1 LTLVSN
7 FSVADMETTGNSPA
21 PGLVVDP
28 PSGTRLGASPA
39 DVLPWPSLL
48 VLGAGTLFM
57 VTAEMLPTA
66 VLEQMSTGLGV
77 AESSTGLL
85 VSMWAAVVVVLS
97 FPLVRLTRRWDRRAV
112 IAGGL
117 AVLAL
122 SSALT
127 ALAPTFP
134 VAVGARVLG
143 ASAVGLLWAT
153 TNAHVADLVSDRL
166 LGRAIAVVL
175 GGATLGMV
183 VGTPLARLVADAAGW
198 RAAFWALAVLSLLSA
213 VAVRLVVARAPGRDG
228 TTPDGASPDAA
239 EAAVA
244 TPRGMGQLLAV
255 TGLVALVLVGHYG
268 AYTYI
273 TRLTEAPAQAL
284 PGGMGSL
291 LLVFGLASA
300 VGVALAGRLGDR
312 SGPALVVSVAATSL
326 ALLGLGVVDAGPVVG
341 IAVVVAW
348 GVVSGGMP
356 PFAQTLILRLA
367 GPERR
372 SFAGALIP
380 VLFNGGIA
388 IGAALASL
396 VVARSGVSALPAL
409 GAVVVGV
416 AAVGLVLAVRR
427 GQPATW
433 CMIGGASSSDDKR

>member
-1 LTLVSN
+1 
-7 FSVADMETTGNSPA
+7 METTGISSAQPAAVEPPASSGPTSP
-21 PGLVVDP
+21 
-28 PSGTRLGASPA
+28 PA
-39 DVLPWPSLL
+39 DVLPRPSLL
-48 VLGAGTLFM
+48 VLGGGTLLM

-66 VLEQMSTGLGV
+66 VLGQMSAGLGV

-85 VSMWAAVVVVLS
+85 VSVWAAVVVVLS
-97 FPLVRLTRRWDRRAV
+97 FPLVRLTRGRDRRAV

-117 AVLAL
+117 AVVAL

-127 ALAPTFP
+127 ALAPTFQL
-134 VAVGARVLG
+134 AVGARILG
-143 ASAVGLLWAT
+143 AAAVGLLWAT

-166 LGRAIAVVL
+166 LGRAVAVVL

-183 VGTPLARLVADAAGW
+183 VGTPLARLVADASGW
-198 RAAFWALAVLSLLSA
+198 RAAFWALAVLGVLGA
-213 VAVRLVVARAPGRDG
+213 VAVRLVVARAAAPAFPASPAGSAAPAALDS
-228 TTPDGASPDAA
+228 PDGPTAAS
-239 EAAVA
+239 VA
-244 TPRGMGQLLAV
+244 SSSTAQAGAPRRGMGQLLAV
-255 TGLVALVLVGHYG
+255 TALVALVLVGHYG

-273 TRLTEAPAQAL
+273 TRLTEVPAEAL
-284 PGGMGSL
+284 PGGMSAL

-300 VGVALAGRLGDR
+300 VGVALAGPLGDR
-312 SGPALVVSVAATSL
+312 TGPALVVSAAATALTVL
-326 ALLGLGVVDAGPVVG
+326 ALGVVEVHPALG

-388 IGAALASL
+388 VGAALASF
-396 VVARSGVSALPAL
+396 VVAGAGVVALPPL
-409 GAVVVGV
+409 GAVVVGA
-416 AAVGLVLAVRR
+416 AAVGLAVSLRR
-427 GQPATW
+427 A
-433 CMIGGASSSDDKR
+433 A

>member
-1 LTLVSN
+1 
-7 FSVADMETTGNSPA
+7 MKTTGATPA
-21 PGLVVDP
+21 VQPVVANP
-28 PSGTRLGASPA
+28 EAGRAEPRPA
-39 DVLPWPSLL
+39 DGLPWPSLL
-48 VLGAGTLFM
+48 VLGGGTLLM

-85 VSMWAAVVVVLS
+85 VSVWAAVVVVLS
-97 FPLVRLTRRWDRRAV
+97 FPLVRLTRGHDRRAV
-112 IAGGL
+112 ITGGL
-117 AVLAL
+117 AVLGL

-127 ALAPTFP
+127 ALAPTFEL
-134 VAVGARVLG
+134 AVGARVLG

-153 TNAHVADLVSDRL
+153 TNAHVADLVPDRL

-198 RAAFWALAVLSLLSA
+198 RAAFWALAVLGLLGA
-213 VAVRLVVARAPGRDG
+213 VAVRLVVARAARPVAADSTAPG
-228 TTPDGASPDAA
+228 A
-239 EAAVA
+239 EATGTDAPA
-244 TPRGMGQLLAV
+244 TAPRRGTGHLLAV
-255 TGLVALVLVGHYG
+255 TALVGLVLVGHYG

-273 TRLTEAPAQAL
+273 TRLTEVPAEAL
-284 PGGMGSL
+284 PGGMSAL
-291 LLVFGLASA
+291 LLVFGIASA

-312 SGPALVVSVAATSL
+312 SGPALVASVAGTALAVL
-326 ALLGLGVVDAGPVVG
+326 ALAAVDVHPVVGLGVVVV
-341 IAVVVAW
+341 W

-356 PFAQTLILRLA
+356 PFAQTLILRIA

-388 IGAALASL
+388 VGAALASM
-396 VVARSGVSALPAL
+396 VVAGSGMAGVPPLAA
-409 GAVVVGV
+409 GVVG
-416 AAVGLVLAVRR
+416 AAAIGLAVTLRGRR
-427 GQPATW
+427 
-433 CMIGGASSSDDKR
+433 ASAA

>member
-1 LTLVSN
+1 M
-7 FSVADMETTGNSPA
+7 DTTGTSAAAPTSTDTPPGSPLRPA
-21 PGLVVDP
+21 PRPTPRPDG
-28 PSGTRLGASPA
+28 G
-39 DVLPWPSLL
+39 LPWPSLL

-66 VLEQMSTGLGV
+66 VLQQMSTGLGV

-85 VSMWAAVVVVLS
+85 VSAWAAVVVVLS

-127 ALAPTFP
+127 ALAPTFQ

-143 ASAVGLLWAT
+143 AAAVGLLWAT
-153 TNAHVADLVSDRL
+153 TNAHVADLVPDRL

-198 RAAFWALAVLSLLSA
+198 RAAFWALAVLSLLAAGA
-213 VAVRLVVARAPGRDG
+213 VQLVVARAAV
-228 TTPDGASPDAA
+228 PDGGTAPGTGGAA
-239 EAAVA
+239 GVAAR
-244 TPRGMGQLLAV
+244 RGTGRLLTV

-273 TRLTEAPAQAL
+273 TRLAEAPAEAL
-284 PGGMGSL
+284 PGGMSTL

-300 VGVALAGRLGDR
+300 VGVVLAGRLGDR
-312 SGPALVVSVAATSL
+312 SGPALVVSVAATAL
-326 ALLGLGVVDAGPVVG
+326 AVLGLAVVDAGPAVG
-341 IAVVVAW
+341 LAVVVVW
-348 GVVSGGMP
+348 GIVSGGMP

-388 IGAALASL
+388 VGAALASL
-396 VVARSGVSALPAL
+396 VVAGPGVAALPLLA
-409 GAVVVGV
+409 GPVVGV
-416 AAVGLVLAVRR
+416 AAVGLAVAVRR
-427 GQPATW
+427 A
-433 CMIGGASSSDDKR
+433 

>member
-1 LTLVSN
+1 
-7 FSVADMETTGNSPA
+7 METTGAAPTVQPVLDDSPDA
-21 PGLVVDP
+21 GIPN
-28 PSGTRLGASPA
+28 TPA

-48 VLGAGTLFM
+48 VLGAGTLLM

-77 AESSTGLL
+77 AESSTGML
-85 VSMWAAVVVVLS
+85 VSVWAAVVVVLS
-97 FPLVRLTRRWDRRAV
+97 FPLVRLTRGRDRRAV
-112 IAGGL
+112 IGGGL

-127 ALAPTFP
+127 AVAPTFQL
-134 VAVGARVLG
+134 AVGARILG
-143 ASAVGLLWAT
+143 AAAVGLLWAT

-175 GGATLGMV
+175 GGATLGMI

-198 RAAFWALAVLSLLSA
+198 RAAFWALAVLGVLAA
-213 VAVRLVVARAPGRDG
+213 VAVRLVVARAAVPAAPADQTGATSDGSAPGSGRPAPG
-228 TTPDGASPDAA
+228 
-239 EAAVA
+239 
-244 TPRGMGQLLAV
+244 RGMGRLLTV

-273 TRLTEAPAQAL
+273 TRLTETPAEAL
-284 PGGMGSL
+284 PGGMSAL

-312 SGPALVVSVAATSL
+312 TGPALVVSVAATALTVL
-326 ALLGLGVVDAGPVVG
+326 ALGVVDVHPAVG

-388 IGAALASL
+388 VGAALASL
-396 VVARSGVSALPAL
+396 VVAGSGVTALPLLA
-409 GAVVVGV
+409 AVVVAA
-416 AAVGLVLAVRR
+416 AAVGLALSLRR
-427 GQPATW
+427 A
-433 CMIGGASSSDDKR
+433 

>member
-1 LTLVSN
+1 M
-7 FSVADMETTGNSPA
+7 DTTGTSAAAPTSTDTPPEGPLRPA
-21 PGLVVDP
+21 PRPAPRPD
-28 PSGTRLGASPA
+28 GA
-39 DVLPWPSLL
+39 LPWPSLL
-48 VLGAGTLFM
+48 VLGAGTLLM

-66 VLEQMSTGLGV
+66 VLQQMSTGLGV

-85 VSMWAAVVVVLS
+85 VSAWAAVVVVLS

-117 AVLAL
+117 TVLAL

-127 ALAPTFP
+127 ALAPAFQ

-143 ASAVGLLWAT
+143 AAAVGLLWAT
-153 TNAHVADLVSDRL
+153 TNAHVADLVPDRL

-198 RAAFWALAVLSLLSA
+198 RAAFWALAALSLLA
-213 VAVRLVVARAPGRDG
+213 AGAVRLVVARAAV
-228 TTPDGASPDAA
+228 PDGGAAPGTEDAA
-239 EAAVA
+239 GVAAR
-244 TPRGMGQLLAV
+244 RGTGRLLTV

-273 TRLTEAPAQAL
+273 TRLAEAPAEAL
-284 PGGMGSL
+284 PGGMSTL

-300 VGVALAGRLGDR
+300 VGVVLAGRLGDR
-312 SGPALVVSVAATSL
+312 SGPALVVSVAATAL
-326 ALLGLGVVDAGPVVG
+326 AVLGLAVVDAGPVVG
-341 IAVVVAW
+341 LAVVVVW
-348 GVVSGGMP
+348 GIVSGGMP

-388 IGAALASL
+388 VGAALASL
-396 VVARSGVSALPAL
+396 VVAGPGVAALPLLA
-409 GAVVVGV
+409 GPVVGV
-416 AAVGLVLAVRR
+416 AAVGLAVAVRR
-427 GQPATW
+427 A
-433 CMIGGASSSDDKR
+433 

>member
-1 LTLVSN
+1 M
-7 FSVADMETTGNSPA
+7 DTTGASSAAPTSTDTSPEGPVRPA
-21 PGLVVDP
+21 AG
-28 PSGTRLGASPA
+28 SGPHPA
-39 DVLPWPSLL
+39 ARPDGVLPWPSLL

-66 VLEQMSTGLGV
+66 VLQQMSTGLGV

-85 VSMWAAVVVVLS
+85 VSAWAAVVVVLS

-127 ALAPTFP
+127 AVAPTFQ

-143 ASAVGLLWAT
+143 AAAVGLLWAT
-153 TNAHVADLVSDRL
+153 TNAHVADLVPDRL

-198 RAAFWALAVLSLLSA
+198 RAAFWALAALSLLA
-213 VAVRLVVARAPGRDG
+213 AGAVRLVVARA
-228 TTPDGASPDAA
+228 
-239 EAAVA
+239 AVA
-244 TPRGMGQLLAV
+244 DGDASVGAGNAGEVAARRGTGRLLTV

-273 TRLTEAPAQAL
+273 TRLAEAPAEAL
-284 PGGMGSL
+284 PGGMSSL
-291 LLVFGLASA
+291 LLAFGLASA
-300 VGVALAGRLGDR
+300 VGVVLAGRLGDR
-312 SGPALVVSVAATSL
+312 SGPALVVSVAATAL
-326 ALLGLGVVDAGPVVG
+326 AVLGLTVVDAGPVVG
-341 IAVVVAW
+341 LAVVVVW
-348 GVVSGGMP
+348 GIVSGGMP

-388 IGAALASL
+388 VGAALASL
-396 VVARSGVSALPAL
+396 VVAGPGVAALPLLA
-409 GAVVVGV
+409 GPVVGV
-416 AAVGLVLAVRR
+416 AAVGLAVAVRR
-427 GQPATW
+427 A
-433 CMIGGASSSDDKR
+433 

>member
-1 LTLVSN
+1 
-7 FSVADMETTGNSPA
+7 METTGTTTGTA
-21 PGLVVDP
+21 PTVQPVLGDP
-28 PSGTRLGASPA
+28 PDEGIPNRPA
-39 DVLPWPSLL
+39 DVLPWSSLL
-48 VLGAGTLFM
+48 VLGAGTLLM

-66 VLEQMSTGLGV
+66 VLEQMSAGLGV
-77 AESSTGLL
+77 AESSTGML
-85 VSMWAAVVVVLS
+85 VSVWAAVVVVLS
-97 FPLVRLTRRWDRRAV
+97 FPLVRLTRGRDRRAV

-127 ALAPTFP
+127 ALAPTFQL
-134 VAVGARVLG
+134 AVGARILG
-143 ASAVGLLWAT
+143 AAAVGLLWAT

-166 LGRAIAVVL
+166 LGRAVAVVL

-198 RAAFWALAVLSLLSA
+198 RAAFGALAVLGVVGA
-213 VAVRLVVARAPGRDG
+213 VAVRLVVARAAVPAAPELPAGVADAADP
-228 TTPDGASPDAA
+228 TADGAEPGPVGSAA
-239 EAAVA
+239 
-244 TPRGMGQLLAV
+244 RGMGRLLAV

-273 TRLTEAPAQAL
+273 TRLAEAPAEAL
-284 PGGMGSL
+284 PGGMSAL
-291 LLVFGLASA
+291 LLAFGLASA
-300 VGVALAGRLGDR
+300 VGVALAGRFGNR
-312 SGPALVVSVAATSL
+312 TEPALVVSVAAT
-326 ALLGLGVVDAGPVVG
+326 ALTVAALGVVDVHPAVG

-388 IGAALASL
+388 VGAALASL
-396 VVARSGVSALPAL
+396 VVAGSGVTAVPLLAAL
-409 GAVVVGV
+409 VV
-416 AAVGLVLAVRR
+416 AAAAIGLALSLRR
-427 GQPATW
+427 A
-433 CMIGGASSSDDKR
+433 AA

>member
-1 LTLVSN
+1 MDTTDITPAARTSTNTVSAT
-7 FSVADMETTGNSPA
+7 SAAPA
-21 PGLVVDP
+21 APPG
-28 PSGTRLGASPA
+28 

-66 VLEQMSTGLGV
+66 VLQQMSTGLGV

-117 AVLAL
+117 AVLGL

-127 ALAPTFP
+127 ALAPTFQ

-143 ASAVGLLWAT
+143 AAAVGLLWAT
-153 TNAHVADLVSDRL
+153 TNAHVADLVPDRL

-198 RAAFWALAVLSLLSA
+198 RAAFWALAALSLLAA
-213 VAVRLVVARAPGRDG
+213 VAVRLVVARAAMLDG
-228 TTPDGASPDAA
+228 DAA
-239 EAAVA
+239 GGGTGNAAGVA
-244 TPRGMGQLLAV
+244 VRRGTGRLLTV

-273 TRLTEAPAQAL
+273 TRLAEAPAQAL
-284 PGGMGSL
+284 PGGMSTL

-300 VGVALAGRLGDR
+300 VGVALAGRLGER
-312 SGPALVVSVAATSL
+312 SGPALVVSVAAT
-326 ALLGLGVVDAGPVVG
+326 ALTVLGLGAVDAGPVVG
-341 IAVVVAW
+341 VAVVVAW
-348 GVVSGGMP
+348 GVVSGALP

-388 IGAALASL
+388 VGAALASF
-396 VVARSGVSALPAL
+396 VVAGSGVAAVPLLA
-409 GAVVVGV
+409 AVVVGV
-416 AAVGLVLAVRR
+416 AAVGLAVSVRR
-427 GQPATW
+427 A
-433 CMIGGASSSDDKR
+433 

>member
-1 LTLVSN
+1 MTPAQP
-7 FSVADMETTGNSPA
+7 VAA
-21 PGLVVDP
+21 DP
-28 PSGTRLGASPA
+28 PPSTRPSSPA

-48 VLGAGTLFM
+48 VLGGGTLLM

-85 VSMWAAVVVVLS
+85 VSVWAAVVVVLS
-97 FPLVRLTRRWDRRAV
+97 FPLVRLTHGRDRRAV

-117 AVLAL
+117 AVLAA

-127 ALAPTFP
+127 ALAPTFQL
-134 VAVGARVLG
+134 AVGARVLG

-166 LGRAIAVVL
+166 LGRAVAVVL

-198 RAAFWALAVLSLLSA
+198 RAAFWALAVLGLLGA
-213 VAVRLVVARAPGRDG
+213 VAVRLVVARATPPDRAPGAAPG
-228 TTPDGASPDAA
+228 GGALAGA
-239 EAAVA
+239 RR
-244 TPRGMGQLLAV
+244 RGMGPLLAV
-255 TGLVALVLVGHYG
+255 TALVALVLVGHYG

-273 TRLTEAPAQAL
+273 TRLTEAPAEAL
-284 PGGMGSL
+284 PGGMSTL

-300 VGVALAGRLGDR
+300 AGVALAGRLGDR

-326 ALLGLGVVDAGPVVG
+326 TVLGLGAVGGHPAVG
-341 IAVVVAW
+341 ITVVVAW

-388 IGAALASL
+388 VGAALASL
-396 VVARSGVSALPAL
+396 VVARSGVAAVPPLAA
-409 GAVVVGV
+409 AVVG
-416 AAVGLVLAVRR
+416 AAALVLALTLRR
-427 GQPATW
+427 RA
-433 CMIGGASSSDDKR
+433 

>member
-1 LTLVSN
+1 
-7 FSVADMETTGNSPA
+7 METTGTA
-21 PGLVVDP
+21 PTVQPVLDDP
-28 PSGTRLGASPA
+28 PDAGIPDRPA

-48 VLGAGTLFM
+48 VLGAGTLLM

-77 AESSTGLL
+77 AESSTGML
-85 VSMWAAVVVVLS
+85 VSVWAAVVVVLS
-97 FPLVRLTRRWDRRAV
+97 FPLVRLTRGRDRRAV

-127 ALAPTFP
+127 AVAPTFQL
-134 VAVGARVLG
+134 AVGARILG
-143 ASAVGLLWAT
+143 AAAVGLLWAT

-166 LGRAIAVVL
+166 LGRAVAVVL

-198 RAAFWALAVLSLLSA
+198 RAAFGALAVLGVLGA
-213 VAVRLVVARAPGRDG
+213 VAVRLVVARAAVPA
-228 TTPDGASPDAA
+228 TPEVPVGATGATGATADGAEPGPGAQA
-239 EAAVA
+239 
-244 TPRGMGQLLAV
+244 PRRGMDRLLAV

-273 TRLTEAPAQAL
+273 TRLTEVPAEAL
-284 PGGMGSL
+284 PGGMSAL

-300 VGVALAGRLGDR
+300 VGVALAGRFGNR
-312 SGPALVVSVAATSL
+312 TGPALVVSVAAT
-326 ALLGLGVVDAGPVVG
+326 ALTVAALGIVDVHPAVG
-341 IAVVVAW
+341 ITVVVAW

-388 IGAALASL
+388 VGAALASL
-396 VVARSGVSALPAL
+396 VVAGSGVPAVPLLAAL
-409 GAVVVGV
+409 VVAA
-416 AAVGLVLAVRR
+416 AAVGLALSLRR
-427 GQPATW
+427 A
-433 CMIGGASSSDDKR
+433 A